1 MREYVYRPVV
11 RVALILTRL
20 LGIRFDLQGLENL
33 PEEGGAVLAANH
45 VSFLDF
51 IFVGLAYHRRN
62 RRLVRFLAKRSVFE
76 RWPVGWLLRSMR
88 HIPVDRSAGAG
99 AGAYDAAVAA
109 LRAGEVV
116 GVFPESTISRSF
128 LPRELK
134 SGAARMAAEA
144 GVPLVPVA
152 TWGGQRLWT
161 AGRRPALAR
170 RIPVTVRVDPP
181 LPVAEGEPPDAVTR
195 RLAGRLGEMVDEV
208 IAGYPDRAA
217 GGGAWWMPARM
228 GGTAPT
234 PEEAA
239 DAEHRAIAGRSPMPP
254 PPG

>member
-11 RVALILTRL
+11 RLALIATRL

-33 PEEGGAVLAANH
+33 PAEGGAVLAANH

-88 HIPVDRSAGAG
+88 HIPVDRAAG
-99 AGAYDAAVAA
+99 AGAYGAAVEA

-128 LPRELK
+128 LPRQLK

-144 GVPLVPVA
+144 GVPLIPVA

-161 AGRRPALAR
+161 AGRRPALVR
-170 RIPVTVRVDPP
+170 RVPVTVLVDPP
-181 LPVAEGEPPDAVTR
+181 LSVGAGEEPDAVTR
-195 RLAGRLGEMVDEV
+195 RLTARLAEMVDGV
-208 IAGYPDRAA
+208 IAAYPDREA

-234 PEEAA
+234 PEEA
-239 DAEHRAIAGRSPMPP
+239 DGAERRAIAGRTPVPP
-254 PPG
+254 PAG

>member
-11 RVALILTRL
+11 RVALIATRL

-33 PEEGGAVLAANH
+33 PAEGGAVLAANH

-99 AGAYDAAVAA
+99 AYGAAVEA

-128 LPRELK
+128 LPRQLK

-161 AGRRPALAR
+161 AGRRPSLAR
-170 RIPVTVRVDPP
+170 RVPVTVRVDPP
-181 LPVAEGEPPDAVTR
+181 LPVGENEAPDAVTR
-195 RLAGRLGEMVDEV
+195 RLAQRLDAMVDEV

-217 GGGAWWMPARM
+217 GAGAWWMPASM

-234 PEEAA
+234 PEESAG
-239 DAEHRAIAGRSPMPP
+239 AEGRSIAGQPP
-254 PPG
+254 VPPEG

>member
-1 MREYVYRPVV
+1 MRDITYRPVV

-33 PEEGGAVLAANH
+33 PAEGGAVLAVNH

-62 RRLVRFLAKRSVFE
+62 RRLVRFLAKRSAFE
-76 RWPVGWLLRSMR
+76 HWPVGWLLRSMR

-99 AGAYDAAVAA
+99 AYGAAVEA

-116 GVFPESTISRSF
+116 GVFPESTISRSL
-128 LPRELK
+128 LPRQLK

-144 GVPLVPVA
+144 GVPLVPMA

-170 RIPVTVRVDPP
+170 RVPVTVLVDPP
-181 LPVAEGEPPDAVTR
+181 LPVSEGEGPDAVTR
-195 RLAGRLGEMVDEV
+195 RLAGRLVEMVDEV
-208 IAGYPDRAA
+208 IAVYPDREA
-217 GGGAWWMPARM
+217 GAGAWWMPARM

-234 PEEAA
+234 PEEVAT
-239 DAEHRAIAGRSPMPP
+239 AELRAIGNRASP
-254 PPG
+254 GAA